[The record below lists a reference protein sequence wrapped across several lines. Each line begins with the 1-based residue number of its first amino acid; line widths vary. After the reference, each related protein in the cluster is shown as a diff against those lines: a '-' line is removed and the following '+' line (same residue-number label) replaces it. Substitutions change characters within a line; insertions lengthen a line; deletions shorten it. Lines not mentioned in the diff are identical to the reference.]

1 MVLVLDVR
9 HKVYPMKPI
18 TIISFGERQMIG
30 GHEPVFRP
38 VQPTVVCYSA
48 GAYVDLLTCDASF
61 VLIGNS
67 MPARHATIT
76 CTLYLHF
83 LYFCCIEL
91 WSGMC
96 CLISAI

>member
-30 GHEPVFRP
+30 GHDPVFRP

-48 GAYVDLLTCDASF
+48 GAYVDRRFINL
-61 VLIGNS
+61 
-67 MPARHATIT
+67 
-76 CTLYLHF
+76 
-83 LYFCCIEL
+83 
-91 WSGMC
+91 
-96 CLISAI
+96 